1 MLNKK
6 ISNLSSIIDFSKTVN
21 KTLDTK
27 FILDNLLLTCLARFK
42 TSKGIVT
49 LKDKNNVHNIVSY
62 KGIPKSSIDNIR
74 NNETKENW
82 VEVCKY
88 TFDLNLQIELKY
100 DDEIIGY
107 ILLGKKITNEDYSDE
122 ELEHLGILGNITA
135 IALTNASYL
144 QQTNEIN
151 NQLKVKL
158 NQLSSLFEL
167 GQEFN
172 LTQYDK
178 YKVYKLLIYTIL
190 GQFLVSK
197 YCLVEFIKD
206 SFVIFENKFDKNLLN
221 ILDIQKLNKIDTII
235 TNDALKNFYPELCEL
250 DIKIAVPL
258 QSKTN
263 IHGILFLGNKS
274 NNQHYSESDFEFI
287 ASLVGLASL
296 TIDNIK
302 LFEQVLEKEKLE
314 KELQIANQIQKYF
327 LPSQKID
334 IPKVDCDG
342 FNIQSKQ
349 VGGDFYDVI
358 KLDDKRYAFCIADVS
373 GKSISAALLMANF
386 QAFLKS
392 ITKTKVDDIVEATE
406 LLNTLVSE
414 NVKDFKYITFLW
426 GILNIETLMFEY
438 VNAGHNPG
446 FLVRGNEV
454 VKLEKGGVMLGMKM
468 LNVPYQ
474 KQQIQLDYGDLI
486 VFYTDGVTEARNA
499 NKEFFEEDNLLKLI
513 LKNRNLSCKE
523 LNDNILNSLK
533 IFVGDEEQSDDIT
546 ILSFKLINEKGD

>member
-42 TSKGIVT
+42 TSKGVVL
-49 LKDKNNVHNIVSY
+49 LKDKNNSFDIVSY
-62 KGIPKSSIDNIR
+62 KGILKNSIDNIR
-74 NNETKENW
+74 NTESNDKW
-82 VEVCKY
+82 VDVCKN
-88 TFDLNLQIELKY
+88 TFDLNLQIKLKY
-100 DDEIIGY
+100 DDEIIGF
-107 ILLGKKITNEDYSDE
+107 ILLGKKITNEEYTEE

-178 YKVYKLLIYTIL
+178 SKVFKLLIYTIL

-197 YCLVEFIKD
+197 YCLVEFYKD
-206 SFVIFENKFDKNLLN
+206 NLAIFENKFDKNLAN
-221 ILDIQKLNKIDTII
+221 ILDFQKLNKIDTII
-235 TNDALKNFYPELCEL
+235 KDVALKNFYPELYDLEV
-250 DIKIAVPL
+250 KIAVPL

-274 NNQHYSESDFEFI
+274 NNQHYSESDIEFI

-314 KELQIANQIQKYF
+314 KELQIASQIQKYF

-334 IPKVDCDG
+334 IPKVDYDG

-392 ITKTKVDDIVEATE
+392 ITKTKVNDIVEATE

-426 GILNIETLMFEY
+426 GIINIETLIFDY

-446 FLVRGNEV
+446 FLVKGDNV
-454 VKLEKGGVMLGMKM
+454 IKLEKGGVMLGMKM

-513 LKNRNLSCKE
+513 LENRNLSCKE

-546 ILSFKLINEKGD
+546 ILSFKLQN